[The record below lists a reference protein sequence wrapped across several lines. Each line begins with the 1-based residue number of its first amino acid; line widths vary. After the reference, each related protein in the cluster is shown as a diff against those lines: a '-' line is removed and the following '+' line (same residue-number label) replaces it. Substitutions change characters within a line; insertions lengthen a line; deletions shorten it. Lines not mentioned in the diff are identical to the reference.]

1 MARKITQ
8 DLIVKI
14 THPDWAEKRARLV
27 IDDQKNAAVFTAR
40 AAPKHELKLHD
51 VDFLRGRLIL
61 ADEARTVVTFR
72 RIGSSCSWTL
82 ARCQIASLA
91 SLWPDAP
98 AEPVPEAEPDAPEAP
113 DEVEE

>member
-14 THPDWAEKRARLV
+14 THPSWTERRARLV

-40 AAPKHELKLHD
+40 SAPKHELKLYD
-51 VDFLRGRLIL
+51 IDFLRGRLIL

-72 RIGSSCSWTL
+72 RIGSSCSWAL
-82 ARCQIASLA
+82 AKCQIKSLA
-91 SLWPDAP
+91 SLWPEAPAEDPAPEEAP
-98 AEPVPEAEPDAPEAP
+98 AEPEA
-113 DEVEE
+113 